1 MIDQIGSI
9 ILWYGDNAKSATIDL
24 IMNAKDKLVT
34 LNYTLG
40 ETLAEAQTDFNKKYF
55 IRKITIAKKEAYHI
69 NSGEA
74 IGRAKIIAAEECEF
88 QFKEEL
94 EAEAE
99 ANKYEILH
107 RQANRVVE
115 AMTQRISVLKREYE
129 TY

>member
-1 MIDQIGSI
+1 MTKQIGEI
-9 ILWYGDNAKSATIDL
+9 ITWYGDNAKSATIGL
-24 IMNAKDKLVT
+24 IMDAKDKLVT

-74 IGRAKIIAAEECEF
+74 IGKAKIIAAEECEF
-88 QFKEEL
+88 AFKDEL
-94 EAEAE
+94 DAEAE

-107 RQANRVVE
+107 RQANRVVD
-115 AMTQRISVLKREYE
+115 AMTQRISVLKKEYE
-129 TY
+129 QH